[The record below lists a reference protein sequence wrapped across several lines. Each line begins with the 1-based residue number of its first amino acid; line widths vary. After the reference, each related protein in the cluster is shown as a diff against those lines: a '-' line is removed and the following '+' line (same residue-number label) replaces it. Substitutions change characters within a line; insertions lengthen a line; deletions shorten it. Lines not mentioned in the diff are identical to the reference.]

1 MCTVQSESYEQNY
14 IPESARCKCKLL
26 RRNKMVTRRLMR
38 NHIGKHIFKGRLC
51 AQPNRC
57 GFCGGLECTVGSQPD
72 GYGASKSN
80 LIQ

>member
-1 MCTVQSESYEQNY
+1 
-14 IPESARCKCKLL
+14 
-26 RRNKMVTRRLMR
+26 MVTRRLMR

-51 AQPNRC
+51 AQPNIC